1 MRKCAPCGARPAPL
15 DEHPFTGPSSDFGIP
30 LRQGI
35 ELAVA
40 EINTA
45 GGYLGRPLELVV
57 YDDKGD
63 PDTGLKASQDL
74 AKQGVVATIGFCNT
88 GVAAKSL
95 EVYQSA
101 QLPLIIPCAT
111 GTPLT
116 AKYPPA
122 QSYIFRTSA
131 RDSIQAPFV
140 VEDIVKRGWNRV
152 AIFAD
157 TTGYGEAGLK
167 DVQEALAARKLQ
179 AVHVTRFPLGV
190 TDLGKELQAAR
201 EAGANVIFSYT
212 VGPEEAV
219 IANSRKDIGW
229 KVPLVGAWP
238 LSFPFFIDGAKDAA
252 EGALMAQTFIAE
264 PSNERRAAFLT
275 NFKRKHG
282 ERMAVPMAAAQGYD
296 ATYLLTY
303 ALFGIPM
310 STYDPAALECL
321 AAIVE
326 EGGFE
331 RAAQRLN
338 VTQSAVSQRLRALEA
353 QVGSVLIVRSR
364 PLRPTSRGS
373 CCSSTPSSCACCA
386 PTWSATCR
394 SWPPARRGARARTSA
409 SPSPSMPTALPPGP
423 WARCTTWCASAC
435 RWKSSPTTRIS
446 PRNGCAR
453 ARCWAAS
460 PRSSRRCAAARWCRW
475 GPCTMWRWPRPL
487 CRKHL
492 PKGLTPHNFRDVSFL
507 SFNRKDDM
515 AAEFVARTFGLKR
528 VALNHLVRAQ
538 HRGPDARRVGGLG
551 GGRDARAAGAGRAC
565 RRQHG
570 GFGARAFPA
579 HPAVLALLEPGVG
592 AAGRP
597 DGSPEGTAPTL
608 VT

>member
-1 MRKCAPCGARPAPL
+1 MQPIRHWMAATLGALAVLAASPAL
-15 DEHPFTGPSSDFGIP
+15 AQAQSTVKVGLIGPFTGPSSDFGIP

-57 YDDKGD
+57 RDDKGN
-63 PDTGLKASQDL
+63 PDAGLAASQDL
-74 AKQGVVATIGFCNT
+74 VKQGVVATIGFCNT

-95 EVYQSA
+95 DVYQNA
-101 QLPLIIPCAT
+101 QLPLIIPCST

-122 QSYIFRTSA
+122 QSYIFRNSA

-140 VEDIVKRGWNRV
+140 VEDLVKRGWTRV

-167 DVQEALAARKLQ
+167 DVQDALSARKLQ

-190 TDLGKELQAAR
+190 TDLRKELQAAR

-264 PSNERRAAFLT
+264 PSNERRASFLT

-303 ALFGIPM
+303 ALFGIR
-310 STYDPAALECL
+310 DGKLDGPAVKNALENIKRVYYGVV
-321 AAIVE
+321 ATYERPFTPEDKDAITENMLVMGKVHNGAITFAYPE
-326 EGGFE
+326 DAK
-331 RAAQRLN
+331 RN
-338 VTQSAVSQRLRALEA
+338 
-353 QVGSVLIVRSR
+353 LIVQ
-364 PLRPTSRGS
+364 
-373 CCSSTPSSCACCA
+373 
-386 PTWSATCR
+386 
-394 SWPPARRGARARTSA
+394 
-409 SPSPSMPTALPPGP
+409 
-423 WARCTTWCASAC
+423 
-435 RWKSSPTTRIS
+435 
-446 PRNGCAR
+446 
-453 ARCWAAS
+453 
-460 PRSSRRCAAARWCRW
+460 
-475 GPCTMWRWPRPL
+475 
-487 CRKHL
+487 RK
-492 PKGLTPHNFRDVSFL
+492 K
-507 SFNRKDDM
+507 
-515 AAEFVARTFGLKR
+515 
-528 VALNHLVRAQ
+528 
-538 HRGPDARRVGGLG
+538 
-551 GGRDARAAGAGRAC
+551 
-565 RRQHG
+565 
-570 GFGARAFPA
+570 
-579 HPAVLALLEPGVG
+579 
-592 AAGRP
+592 
-597 DGSPEGTAPTL
+597 
-608 VT
+608 